1 MFPCIDLMKRDFTAV
16 KSFLSGGPS
25 CNSNKSRKESRTRQ
39 AVILTSRVSSSI
51 GCNRIEVF
59 ELFGWFQIADKAE
72 REC

>member
-51 GCNRIEVF
+51 GGNRISLVSNC
-59 ELFGWFQIADKAE
+59 
-72 REC
+72 R